1 MTRPMLVIAL
11 VLVVGSPAEVGAQAV
26 GSADWAD
33 RSPHENSYVPVDS
46 DVRLEVLDWGG
57 PQGAM
62 HIVFLSGMTLNAHSF
77 DEFAPRFTDDYRVI
91 GVTRRG
97 HGASSWPNAGYDLAT
112 LAQDLGRALDEV
124 SVQRAILAGH
134 SLAGTEMT
142 RLATDQPQRIAGL
155 VYIDSAYDFT
165 RVLSLLQFCPSS
177 SGPEAMQAVLRQF
190 QNPELF
196 MRTQMTAGDDG
207 TPRPHMLEAAI
218 PQIMAA
224 QSPPDYSGVR
234 APALAV
240 YYLPARMEDAFPH
253 LSGVELSSECIAAA
267 QRYYYGGVAE
277 FVEGVEKGTVV
288 TIPKSQHN
296 LHLASPDALEAAMRP
311 WLEKIS
317 ESP

>member
-1 MTRPMLVIAL
+1 MTRTIL
-11 VLVVGSPAEVGAQAV
+11 VLPLVFLVVSPAEVGAQV
-26 GSADWAD
+26 PGSAGWTD
-33 RSPHENSYVPVDS
+33 RSPHEISYVPTDS

-57 PQGAM
+57 PQSAT

-97 HGASSWPNAGYDLAT
+97 HGASSWPNTGYDLAT
-112 LAQDLGRALDEV
+112 LAQDLRHVLDELN
-124 SVQRAILAGH
+124 VQRVILAGH
-134 SLAGTEMT
+134 SLAGIEMT
-142 RLATDQPQRIAGL
+142 RLATEQPQRVAGL
-155 VYIDSAYDFT
+155 IYIDSAYDFT
-165 RVLSLLQFCPSS
+165 RVMGLLQFCPNT

-196 MRTQMTAGDDG
+196 MRTQMAAGDDG
-207 TPRPHMLEAAI
+207 TPRPYMLEAAI
-218 PQIMAA
+218 PQIIAT

-240 YYLPARMEDAFPH
+240 YYLPAKVEHAFPH
-253 LSGVELSSECIAAA
+253 LPDVKLSSECIAAA
-267 QRYYYGGVAE
+267 QRYYYRGVAE
-277 FVEGVEKGTVV
+277 FIEGVEKATVV
-288 TIPKSQHN
+288 TIPNSQHN
-296 LHLASPDALEAAMRP
+296 LHLASPDSLEAAMRP